1 MPQGLPLSGI
11 VNVDVIMSPAATTGR
26 NFGSMLIMGDATVI
40 PLTERLRL
48 YSSAAD
54 IGADFGLDSAEYQAA
69 AVWFAQSP
77 QPQQLYI
84 GRWAKT
90 LATGEEGKTET
101 LAEAVNAA
109 LEYAS
114 WYGLA
119 VATTADDV
127 LNDDEIIAA
136 AAAIESAG
144 QSRVFAVTTGDDAV
158 LDATSTT
165 DLAARLKAAGYA
177 RTFVQYSTHSRFAAI
192 SAFARAFTVD
202 FNGSNT
208 TLTLKFKT
216 EPGVTYETLSASQAA
231 ALESKRANVYVLFAN
246 DSAILQ
252 QGVMTNGDFFD
263 ERHGLDWL
271 QNYVQTNLYNLL
283 YTSAS
288 KIPQTEAGITRLMT
302 NVEASMD
309 QAVTNGLVAPGI
321 WNGSDIGQLGAGDTL
336 TKGYYVYAQPLA
348 LQSQADREARKA
360 PVIQVACKLA
370 GAVHYADVQIN
381 VVR

>member
-11 VNVDVIMSPAATTGR
+11 VNVDVIMSPAATSGR
-26 NFGSMLIMGDATVI
+26 NFGTMLIMGDATVI

-48 YSSAAD
+48 YTSAAD
-54 IGADFGLDSAEYQAA
+54 IGTDFGLESAEYQAA

-90 LATGEEGKTET
+90 LATGEEGKVET

-119 VATTADDV
+119 VATDAEDV
-127 LNDDEIIAA
+127 LSDEDILAVAA
-136 AAAIESAG
+136 AVESAA
-144 QSRVFAVTTGDDAV
+144 QSRVFAVTTGNEAV
-158 LDATSTT
+158 LDPTSTT
-165 DLAARLKAAGYA
+165 DIAARLKAAGYA

-192 SAFARAFTVD
+192 SAFARAFTVN

-216 EPGVTYETLSASQAA
+216 EPGVTWETLSASQAA
-231 ALESKRANVYVLFAN
+231 ALESKRANVFVLYAN

-252 QGVMTNGDFFD
+252 QGVMANGDFFD

-283 YTSAS
+283 YTSTS
-288 KIPQTEAGITRLMT
+288 KIPQTEAGITRLMG

-309 QAVTNGLVAPGI
+309 QAVTNGLVAPGV
-321 WNGSDIGQLGAGDTL
+321 WNGGAIGQLSAGDTL

-348 LQSQADREARKA
+348 SQSQADREARKA
-360 PVIQVACKLA
+360 PVMQVACKLA